1 MKQLSSIFATA
12 IILFFTSCS
21 GSGTEDKK
29 ASDTTA
35 TTTTPPP
42 PPPFKPFDVA
52 VITHKVKNFDKW
64 KAAYLS
70 HDSVRKAYGLTDA
83 GLGRG
88 LQDSN
93 VVTVTELVSDVKKAK
108 EFSMLPNLKEAMK
121 KGGVVGAPTFD
132 FIHVIR
138 YDTSK
143 TDNNNRLEVVHKVK
157 DFGAWL
163 KVFDN
168 EGSAA
173 RAGYGMVDKGL
184 ARGVDDS
191 TMVYILFVVTDTAK
205 ASARGNS
212 PELKK
217 IMTDAG
223 VVGAPR
229 LKMFKDVE

>member
-1 MKQLSSIFATA
+1 MKQLSIILGTG
-12 IILFFTSCS
+12 IILFFASCS
-21 GSGTEDKK
+21 GSGSEEKK
-29 ASDTTA
+29 ADTTA
-35 TTTTPPP
+35 TATTTPAATV
-42 PPPFKPFDVA
+42 FQPFDVA
-52 VITHKVKNFDKW
+52 LITHKVKNFDKW

-93 VVTVTELVSDVKKAK
+93 MVTVTELVSDVKKAK
-108 EFSMLPNLKEAMK
+108 EFSMLPNLKEAMQ
-121 KGGVVGAPTFD
+121 KGGVVGVPTFD

-138 YDTSK
+138 FDTSK
-143 TDNNNRLEVVHKVK
+143 GSSNNRLEIVHKVK

-168 EGSAA
+168 EGSAT

-184 ARGVDDS
+184 ARGADDS

-205 ASARGNS
+205 AMARGSS

-223 VVGAPR
+223 VVGAPKI
-229 LKMFKDVE
+229 KMFKELE

>member
-1 MKQLSSIFATA
+1 MKQLSIILATG
-12 IILFFTSCS
+12 IILFFASCS
-21 GSGTEDKK
+21 GSGSEEKK
-29 ASDTTA
+29 AADTTA
-35 TTTTPPP
+35 TTTPPP

-52 VITHKVKNFDKW
+52 LITHKVKNFDKW

-93 VVTVTELVSDVKKAK
+93 MVTVTELVSDVKKAK
-108 EFSMLPNLKEAMK
+108 EFSMLPDLKEAMK

-143 TDNNNRLEVVHKVK
+143 TDSKNRLEVVHKVK
-157 DFGAWL
+157 DFDAWL

-184 ARGVDDS
+184 ARGIDDS

-205 ASARGNS
+205 AMARGNS

-229 LKMFKDVE
+229 IKMFKEVE

>member
-1 MKQLSSIFATA
+1 MIR
-12 IILFFTSCS
+12 
-21 GSGTEDKK
+21 
-29 ASDTTA
+29 
-35 TTTTPPP
+35 
-42 PPPFKPFDVA
+42 
-52 VITHKVKNFDKW
+52 HKVKNFDKW
-64 KAAYLS
+64 KVAYLS

-83 GLGRG
+83 GLSRG

-93 VVTVTELVSDVKKAK
+93 MVTVTELISDVQKAK
-108 EFSMLPNLKEAMK
+108 EFSNLPNLKEAMK

-143 TDNNNRLEVVHKVK
+143 TDNPNRLEVAHKVK
-157 DFGAWL
+157 DFDAWL

-168 EGSAA
+168 EGSAT

-184 ARGVDDS
+184 ARGIDDS
-191 TMVYILFVVTDTAK
+191 SMVFVLFVVTDSAK
-205 ASARGNS
+205 AVARGNS

-223 VVGAPR
+223 VVGAP
-229 LKMFKDVE
+229 KINMFRDVK

>member
-1 MKQLSSIFATA
+1 MKQLSIILATA
-12 IILFFTSCS
+12 IILFFASCS
-21 GSGTEDKK
+21 GSGSEDKK
-29 ASDTTA
+29 ATDTTA
-35 TTTTPPP
+35 TPPP
-42 PPPFKPFDVA
+42 PPQPFKPFDVA

-88 LQDSN
+88 SQDSN
-93 VVTVTELVSDVKKAK
+93 MVTVTELVSDVKKAK
-108 EFSMLPNLKEAMK
+108 EFSMLPNLKEAMQ

-138 YDTSK
+138 YDSSK
-143 TDNNNRLEVVHKVK
+143 ADNNNRLEIVHKVK
-157 DFGAWL
+157 DFDAWL
-163 KVFDN
+163 KAFDN
-168 EGSAA
+168 EGSAT

-205 ASARGNS
+205 AMARGNS

-229 LKMFKDVE
+229 IKMFKELE

>member
-1 MKQLSSIFATA
+1 MKQLSTILATA
-12 IILFFTSCS
+12 IILFFASCS

-29 ASDTTA
+29 TEDTTA
-35 TTTTPPP
+35 TTTPPP

-93 VVTVTELVSDVKKAK
+93 MVTVTEMVSDVQKAK
-108 EFSMLPNLKEAMK
+108 EFSMLPNLKEAMQ
-121 KGGVVGAPTFD
+121 KGGVVGKPAFD

-143 TDNNNRLEVVHKVK
+143 GSSNNRLEIVHKVK
-157 DFGAWL
+157 DFDAWL
-163 KVFDN
+163 KAFDN
-168 EGSAA
+168 EGSAT
-173 RAGYGMVDKGL
+173 RAGYGMIDKGL

-205 ASARGNS
+205 AMARGNS

-229 LKMFKDVE
+229 INMFKELE

>member
-1 MKQLSSIFATA
+1 MKQLSSIFLSG
-12 IILFFTSCS
+12 IVLFFVSCS

-29 ASDTTA
+29 AADSTA
-35 TTTTPPP
+35 TTVTAPAPA
-42 PPPFKPFDVA
+42 PFKPFDVA
-52 VITHKVKNFDKW
+52 VIKHKVKNFDKW
-64 KAAYLS
+64 KVAYLS

-83 GLGRG
+83 GLSRG
-88 LQDSN
+88 LKDSN
-93 VVTVTELVSDVKKAK
+93 TVIVTELVSDVQKAK

-138 YDTSK
+138 YDTTK
-143 TDNNNRLEVVHKVK
+143 ANNPNRLEVVHKVK
-157 DFGAWL
+157 DFSAWL

-168 EGSAA
+168 EGSAT

-184 ARGVDDS
+184 ARGIDDS

-205 ASARGNS
+205 AMARGNS

-229 LKMFKDVE
+229 IDMFKDEQ

>member
-1 MKQLSSIFATA
+1 MKQLSIILATG
-12 IILFFTSCS
+12 IILFFASCS
-21 GSGTEDKK
+21 GSGSEEKK
-29 ASDTTA
+29 AADTTA
-35 TTTTPPP
+35 TTTPPP

-52 VITHKVKNFDKW
+52 LITHKVKNFDKW

-93 VVTVTELVSDVKKAK
+93 MVTVTELVSDVKKAK
-108 EFSMLPNLKEAMK
+108 EFSMLPDLKEAMK

-138 YDTSK
+138 FDTSK
-143 TDNNNRLEVVHKVK
+143 GSSNNRLEIAHKVK
-157 DFGAWL
+157 DFDAWL

-184 ARGVDDS
+184 ARGIDDS

-205 ASARGNS
+205 AMARGNS

-229 LKMFKDVE
+229 IKMFKEVE